1 MAMIISQCSLSVL
14 RQSAEKLRAGDLVAF
29 PTETVYGIGADAE
42 NKDAVAR
49 MYQVKNRPASHPV
62 IVHIAELN
70 DVDYWAQE
78 IPEYA
83 INLMRDF
90 WPGPMTLLLKR
101 REVAGDF
108 LTGAQEIV
116 GLRIPANSL
125 TLGLLNEFKAVGGKG
140 IAAPSANR
148 YGAVSPT
155 TAEAVSQELSEYLL
169 QDDQILDGGP
179 CLVGVESTIIDC
191 SGQNPKILRPG
202 AISAQMI
209 EESTGIVLEEV
220 GETKIRVSGSDK
232 QHYAPKAKVI
242 VGGQSQSG
250 EGLIAMSDVA
260 TPEGVIR
267 LAEPKSIE
275 EYARVLYSALR
286 MSDSQNLE
294 RVRIIPP
301 KGQGLAVAI
310 RDRINR
316 AGALPVDRDLY
327 LQSED

>member
-14 RQSAEKLRAGDLVAF
+14 RKSAEKLRAGDLVAF

-49 MYQVKNRPASHPV
+49 MYQVKNRPTGHPV
-62 IVHIAELN
+62 IIHIAELN
-70 DVDYWAQE
+70 DVDYWAKDV
-78 IPEYA
+78 PEYA

-90 WPGPMTLLLKR
+90 WPGPMTLLLR
-101 REVAGDF
+101 RRDAAGDF

-125 TLGLLNEFKAVGGKG
+125 ALGLLNEFKAFGGKG

-155 TAEAVSQELSEYLL
+155 TAEAVSQELSEYLSPN
-169 QDDQILDGGP
+169 DQILDGGP

-191 SGQNPKILRPG
+191 SSESPKILRPG
-202 AISAQMI
+202 AISAEMI

-242 VGGQSQSG
+242 VDGQSQSG
-250 EGLIAMSDVA
+250 EGLIAMSEVT

-275 EYARVLYSALR
+275 EYARELYSALR
-286 MSDSQNLE
+286 MSDTQNLQT
-294 RVRIIPP
+294 VRIIPP
-301 KGQGLAVAI
+301 VGPGLAVAI

-316 AGALPVDRDLY
+316 AAAN
-327 LQSED
+327 

>member
-1 MAMIISQCSLSVL
+1 MATIISQCSLNVL
-14 RQSAEKLRAGDLVAF
+14 RQSAEKLIQGNLVAF
-29 PTETVYGIGADAE
+29 PTETVYGIGADAM

-49 MYQVKNRPASHPV
+49 MYQVKNRPTSHPV

-70 DVDYWAQE
+70 DVDYWAKDV
-78 IPEYA
+78 PEYA

-90 WPGPMTLLLKR
+90 WPGPMTLLLQR
-101 REVAGDF
+101 REVAGNF

-125 TLGLLNEFKAVGGKG
+125 ALGLLNEFKAVGGKG

-169 QDDQILDGGP
+169 PDDQILDGGP

-191 SGQNPKILRPG
+191 SSDNPMILRPG
-202 AISAQMI
+202 SVSAEMI
-209 EESTGIVLEEV
+209 EESTGIILAEA
-220 GETKIRVSGSDK
+220 GEKKIRTSGSDK

-242 VGGQSQSG
+242 IDGQSQSG

-275 EYARVLYSALR
+275 EYARALYAALR
-286 MSDSQNLE
+286 QGDSQNLE
-294 RVRIIPP
+294 SIRIIPP
-301 KGQGLAVAI
+301 DGQGLAVAI

-316 AGALPVDRDLY
+316 AAAI
-327 LQSED
+327 

>member
-49 MYQVKNRPASHPV
+49 MYQVKNRPSGHPV

-70 DVDYWAQE
+70 DVDYWAKE
-78 IPEYA
+78 VPEYA

-125 TLGLLNEFKAVGGKG
+125 ALGLLNEFKEVGGKG

-155 TAEAVSQELSEYLL
+155 TAEAVSQELSEFLSPN
-169 QDDQILDGGP
+169 DQILDGGP

-191 SGQNPKILRPG
+191 SSENPKILRPG
-202 AISAQMI
+202 AISAEMI

-242 VGGQSQSG
+242 IDGQSQSG

-286 MSDSQNLE
+286 MSDTQNMQT
-294 RVRIIPP
+294 VRIIAPVGP
-301 KGQGLAVAI
+301 GLAVAI

-316 AGALPVDRDLY
+316 AAAN
-327 LQSED
+327 

>member
-49 MYQVKNRPASHPV
+49 MYQVKNRPTGHPV

-125 TLGLLNEFKAVGGKG
+125 ALGLLNEFKAVGGKG

-155 TAEAVSQELSEYLL
+155 TAEAVSQELSEFLSPN
-169 QDDQILDGGP
+169 DQILDGGP

-202 AISAQMI
+202 AISAEMI

-242 VGGQSQSG
+242 VDGQSQRG

-286 MSDSQNLE
+286 MSDTQNLQT
-294 RVRIIPP
+294 VRIIPP
-301 KGQGLAVAI
+301 VGPGLAVAI

-316 AGALPVDRDLY
+316 AAAN
-327 LQSED
+327 

>member
-1 MAMIISQCSLSVL
+1 MATIISQCSLSVL
-14 RQSAEKLRAGDLVAF
+14 RQSAEKLIQGNLVAF
-29 PTETVYGIGADAE
+29 PTETVYGIGADAM

-70 DVDYWAQE
+70 DVDYWAKDV
-78 IPEYA
+78 PEYA
-83 INLMRDF
+83 INLMRDY

-125 TLGLLNEFKAVGGKG
+125 ALGLLNEFRALGGKG

-169 QDDQILDGGP
+169 PDDQILDGGP

-191 SGQNPKILRPG
+191 SSDNPMILRPG
-202 AISAQMI
+202 SVSAEMI
-209 EESTGIVLEEV
+209 EESTGIILSEV
-220 GETKIRVSGSDK
+220 IEKRIRTSGSDK
-232 QHYAPKAKVI
+232 QHYAPKARVI
-242 VGGQSQSG
+242 IDGQSQSG
-250 EGLIAMSDVA
+250 EGLIAMSGVA

-275 EYARVLYSALR
+275 EYARALYAALR
-286 MSDSQNLE
+286 QGDSQNLE
-294 RVRIIPP
+294 SIRIIPP
-301 KGQGLAVAI
+301 DGQGLAVAI

-316 AGALPVDRDLY
+316 AAAI
-327 LQSED
+327 

>member
-14 RQSAEKLRAGDLVAF
+14 RQSAEKLKAGDLIAF

-49 MYQVKNRPASHPV
+49 MYQVKNRPANHPV

-70 DVDYWAQE
+70 DVDYWAKDV
-78 IPEYA
+78 PEYA

-101 REVAGDF
+101 REVAGNF

-116 GLRIPANSL
+116 GLRIPANGL
-125 TLGLLNEFKAVGGKG
+125 ALGLLNEFKALGGKG

-169 QDDQILDGGP
+169 PDDQILDGGP

-191 SGQNPKILRPG
+191 SSDNPMILRPG
-202 AISAQMI
+202 SVSAEMI
-209 EESTGIVLEEV
+209 EESTGIILSEV
-220 GETKIRVSGSDK
+220 VEKKIRTSGSDK
-232 QHYAPKAKVI
+232 QHYAPKARVI
-242 VGGQSQSG
+242 IDGQSQSG
-250 EGLIAMSDVA
+250 EGLIAMSGVA

-275 EYARVLYSALR
+275 EYARALYAALR
-286 MSDSQNLE
+286 QGDSQNLE
-294 RVRIIPP
+294 SIRIIPP
-301 KGQGLAVAI
+301 DGQGLAVAI

-316 AGALPVDRDLY
+316 AAAI
-327 LQSED
+327 

>member
-1 MAMIISQCSLSVL
+1 MATIISQCSLNVL
-14 RQSAEKLRAGDLVAF
+14 RQSAEKLIQGNLVAF
-29 PTETVYGIGADAE
+29 PTETVYGIGADAM

-70 DVDYWAQE
+70 DVDYWAKDV
-78 IPEYA
+78 PEYA

-125 TLGLLNEFKAVGGKG
+125 ALGLLNEFKVLGGKG

-169 QDDQILDGGP
+169 PDDQILDGGP

-191 SGQNPKILRPG
+191 SSDNPMILRPG
-202 AISAQMI
+202 SVSAEMI
-209 EESTGIVLEEV
+209 EESTGIILAEA
-220 GETKIRVSGSDK
+220 GEKKIRTSGSDK

-242 VGGQSQSG
+242 IDGQSQSG
-250 EGLIAMSDVA
+250 EGLIAMSGVA

-294 RVRIIPP
+294 KVRIIPP
-301 KGQGLAVAI
+301 TGQGLAVAI

-316 AGALPVDRDLY
+316 AAAN
-327 LQSED
+327 

>member
-49 MYQVKNRPASHPV
+49 MYQVKNRPTGHPV
-62 IVHIAELN
+62 IIHIAELN
-70 DVDYWAQE
+70 DVDYWAKDV
-78 IPEYA
+78 PEYA

-125 TLGLLNEFKAVGGKG
+125 ALGLLNEFKAVGGKG

-155 TAEAVSQELSEYLL
+155 TAEAVSQELSEYLSPN
-169 QDDQILDGGP
+169 DQILDGGP

-191 SGQNPKILRPG
+191 SSESPKILRPG
-202 AISAQMI
+202 AISAEMI

-242 VGGQSQSG
+242 VDGQSQSG
-250 EGLIAMSDVA
+250 EGLIAMSEVT

-286 MSDSQNLE
+286 MSDTQNLQT
-294 RVRIIPP
+294 VRIIPP
-301 KGQGLAVAI
+301 AGQGLAVAI

-316 AGALPVDRDLY
+316 AAAN
-327 LQSED
+327 

>member
-1 MAMIISQCSLSVL
+1 MATIISQCSLSVL
-14 RQSAEKLRAGDLVAF
+14 RQSAEKLKAGNLIAF

-49 MYQVKNRPASHPV
+49 MYQVKNRPANHPV

-70 DVDYWAQE
+70 DVDYWAKDV
-78 IPEYA
+78 PEYA

-125 TLGLLNEFKAVGGKG
+125 ALGLLNEFKAVGGMG

-169 QDDQILDGGP
+169 PGDQILDGGP

-191 SGQNPKILRPG
+191 SSDNPRILRPG
-202 AISAQMI
+202 AISAEMI
-209 EESTGIVLEEV
+209 EESTGIILAEV
-220 GETKIRVSGSDK
+220 SETKIRTSGSDK
-232 QHYAPKAKVI
+232 QHYAPRAKVI
-242 VGGQSQSG
+242 IGGEIQSG
-250 EGLIAMSDVA
+250 EGLIAMSEIA

-294 RVRIIPP
+294 NVRIIPP
-301 KGQGLAVAI
+301 RGEGLAVAI

-316 AGALPVDRDLY
+316 AAAN
-327 LQSED
+327 

>member
-49 MYQVKNRPASHPV
+49 MYQVKNRPTGHPV

-70 DVDYWAQE
+70 DVDYWAKDV
-78 IPEYA
+78 PEYA

-125 TLGLLNEFKAVGGKG
+125 ALGLLNEFKAVGGKG

-155 TAEAVSQELSEYLL
+155 TAEAVSQELSEYLSPN
-169 QDDQILDGGP
+169 DQILDGGP

-202 AISAQMI
+202 AISAEMI

-242 VGGQSQSG
+242 VDGQSQSG

-286 MSDSQNLE
+286 MSDTQNLQT
-294 RVRIIPP
+294 VRIIPP
-301 KGQGLAVAI
+301 AGQGLAVAI

-316 AGALPVDRDLY
+316 AAAN
-327 LQSED
+327 

>member
-1 MAMIISQCSLSVL
+1 MATIISQCSLNVL
-14 RQSAEKLRAGDLVAF
+14 RQSAEKLIQGNLVAF
-29 PTETVYGIGADAE
+29 PTETVYGIGADAM

-49 MYQVKNRPASHPV
+49 MYQVKNRPTSHPV

-70 DVDYWAQE
+70 DVDYWAKDV
-78 IPEYA
+78 PEYA

-125 TLGLLNEFKAVGGKG
+125 ALGLLNEFKALGGKG

-169 QDDQILDGGP
+169 PDDQILDGGP

-191 SGQNPKILRPG
+191 SSDNPMILRPG
-202 AISAQMI
+202 SVSAEMI
-209 EESTGIVLEEV
+209 EESTGIILSEA
-220 GETKIRVSGSDK
+220 GEKKIRTSGSDK

-242 VGGQSQSG
+242 IDGQSQSG
-250 EGLIAMSDVA
+250 EGLIAMSGVV

-275 EYARVLYSALR
+275 EYARALYAALR
-286 MSDSQNLE
+286 QGDSQNLE
-294 RVRIIPP
+294 SIRIIPP
-301 KGQGLAVAI
+301 DGQGLAVAI

-316 AGALPVDRDLY
+316 AAAN
-327 LQSED
+327 

>member
-1 MAMIISQCSLSVL
+1 MATIISQCSLNVL
-14 RQSAEKLRAGDLVAF
+14 RQSAEKLIQGNLVAF
-29 PTETVYGIGADAE
+29 PTETVYGIGADAM

-70 DVDYWAQE
+70 DVDYWAKDV
-78 IPEYA
+78 PEYA

-90 WPGPMTLLLKR
+90 WPGPMTLLLQR
-101 REVAGDF
+101 REVAGNF

-125 TLGLLNEFKAVGGKG
+125 ALGLLNEFKAVGGKG

-169 QDDQILDGGP
+169 PDDQILDGGP

-191 SGQNPKILRPG
+191 SSDNPMILRPG
-202 AISAQMI
+202 SVSAEMI
-209 EESTGIVLEEV
+209 EESTGIILAEA
-220 GETKIRVSGSDK
+220 GEKKIRTSGSDK

-242 VGGQSQSG
+242 IDGQSQSG
-250 EGLIAMSDVA
+250 EGLIAMSGVV

-275 EYARVLYSALR
+275 EYARALYAALR
-286 MSDSQNLE
+286 QGDSQNLE
-294 RVRIIPP
+294 SIRIIPP
-301 KGQGLAVAI
+301 DGQGLAVAI
-310 RDRINR
+310 RDRIIR
-316 AGALPVDRDLY
+316 AAAI
-327 LQSED
+327 

>member
-1 MAMIISQCSLSVL
+1 MATIISQCSLNVL
-14 RQSAEKLRAGDLVAF
+14 RQSAEKLLQGNLVAF
-29 PTETVYGIGADAE
+29 PTETVYGIGADAM

-49 MYQVKNRPASHPV
+49 MYQVKNRPTSHPV

-70 DVDYWAQE
+70 DVDYWAKDV
-78 IPEYA
+78 PEYA

-125 TLGLLNEFKAVGGKG
+125 ALGLLNEFKEVGGKG

-169 QDDQILDGGP
+169 PDDQILDGGP

-191 SGQNPKILRPG
+191 SSDNPMILRPG
-202 AISAQMI
+202 SVSAEMI
-209 EESTGIVLEEV
+209 EESTGIILSEA
-220 GETKIRVSGSDK
+220 GEKKIRTSGSDK

-242 VGGQSQSG
+242 IDGQSQSG

-275 EYARVLYSALR
+275 EYARALYAALR
-286 MSDSQNLE
+286 QGDSQNLE
-294 RVRIIPP
+294 SIRIIPP
-301 KGQGLAVAI
+301 DGQGLAVAI

-316 AGALPVDRDLY
+316 AAAN
-327 LQSED
+327 

>member
-1 MAMIISQCSLSVL
+1 MATIISQCSLSVL
-14 RQSAEKLRAGDLVAF
+14 RQSAEKLKAGDLIAF

-49 MYQVKNRPASHPV
+49 MYQAKNRPANHPV

-70 DVDYWAQE
+70 DVDYWAKDV
-78 IPEYA
+78 PEYA

-125 TLGLLNEFKAVGGKG
+125 ALGLLNEFKAVGGMG
-140 IAAPSANR
+140 VAAPSANR

-169 QDDQILDGGP
+169 PGDQILDGGP

-191 SGQNPKILRPG
+191 SSDNPRILRPG
-202 AISAQMI
+202 AISAEMI
-209 EESTGIVLEEV
+209 EESTGIILAEV
-220 GETKIRVSGSDK
+220 SETKIRTSGSDK
-232 QHYAPKAKVI
+232 QHYAPRAKVI
-242 VGGQSQSG
+242 IGGEIQSG
-250 EGLIAMSDVA
+250 EGLIAMSEIA

-286 MSDSQNLE
+286 MSDIQNLE
-294 RVRIIPP
+294 KVRIIPP
-301 KGQGLAVAI
+301 KGEGLAVAI

-316 AGALPVDRDLY
+316 AAAN
-327 LQSED
+327 

>member
-49 MYQVKNRPASHPV
+49 MYQVKNRPSGHPV

-70 DVDYWAQE
+70 DVDYWARE

-108 LTGAQEIV
+108 LTGAQDIV

-125 TLGLLNEFKAVGGKG
+125 ALGLLNEFKAVGGKG

-155 TAEAVSQELSEYLL
+155 TAEAVSQELSEFLSPN
-169 QDDQILDGGP
+169 DQILDGGP

-191 SGQNPKILRPG
+191 SSESPKILRPG
-202 AISAQMI
+202 AISAEMI

-242 VGGQSQSG
+242 VDGQSQSG
-250 EGLIAMSDVA
+250 EGLIAMSEVT

-267 LAEPKSIE
+267 LAEPKSVE
-275 EYARVLYSALR
+275 EYARLLYSALR
-286 MSDSQNLE
+286 MSDTQNLQT
-294 RVRIIPP
+294 VRIIPP
-301 KGQGLAVAI
+301 TGQGLAVAI

-316 AGALPVDRDLY
+316 AAAN
-327 LQSED
+327 

>member
-14 RQSAEKLRAGDLVAF
+14 RQSAEKLKAGDLVAF

-49 MYQVKNRPASHPV
+49 MYQVKNRPANHPV

-125 TLGLLNEFKAVGGKG
+125 ALGLLNEFKAVGGKG

-155 TAEAVSQELSEYLL
+155 TAEAVSQELSEFLSPS
-169 QDDQILDGGP
+169 DQILDGGP

-191 SGQNPKILRPG
+191 SIENPKILRPG
-202 AISAQMI
+202 AISAEMI

-220 GETKIRVSGSDK
+220 SESKIRVSGSDK

-242 VGGQSQSG
+242 VDGQSQRG

-286 MSDSQNLE
+286 MSDTQNLQT
-294 RVRIIPP
+294 VRIIPP
-301 KGQGLAVAI
+301 VGPGLAVAI

-316 AGALPVDRDLY
+316 AAAN
-327 LQSED
+327 

>member
-49 MYQVKNRPASHPV
+49 MYQVKNRPSGHPV

-70 DVDYWAQE
+70 DVDYWARE

-125 TLGLLNEFKAVGGKG
+125 ALGLLNEFKAVGGKG

-155 TAEAVSQELSEYLL
+155 TAEAVSQELSEYLSPN
-169 QDDQILDGGP
+169 DQILDGGP

-191 SGQNPKILRPG
+191 SSESPKILRPG
-202 AISAQMI
+202 AISAEMI

-242 VGGQSQSG
+242 VDGQSQSG
-250 EGLIAMSDVA
+250 EGLIAMSEVT

-286 MSDSQNLE
+286 MSDTQNLQT
-294 RVRIIPP
+294 VRIIPP
-301 KGQGLAVAI
+301 AGQGLAVAI

-316 AGALPVDRDLY
+316 AAAN
-327 LQSED
+327 

>member
-49 MYQVKNRPASHPV
+49 MYQVKNRPTGHPV
-62 IVHIAELN
+62 IIHIAELN

-125 TLGLLNEFKAVGGKG
+125 ALGLLNEFKEVGGKG

-155 TAEAVSQELSEYLL
+155 TAEAVSQELSEFLSPN
-169 QDDQILDGGP
+169 DQILDGGP

-202 AISAQMI
+202 AISAEMI

-220 GETKIRVSGSDK
+220 GERKIRVSGSDK

-242 VGGQSQSG
+242 VDGQSQSG

-286 MSDSQNLE
+286 MSDTQNLQT
-294 RVRIIPP
+294 VRIIPP
-301 KGQGLAVAI
+301 VGPGLAVAI

-316 AGALPVDRDLY
+316 AAAN
-327 LQSED
+327 

>member
-1 MAMIISQCSLSVL
+1 MATIISQCSLSVL
-14 RQSAEKLRAGDLVAF
+14 RQSAEKLRQGNLVAF
-29 PTETVYGIGADAE
+29 PTETVYGIGADAM

-70 DVDYWAQE
+70 DVDYWARDV
-78 IPEYA
+78 PEYA

-125 TLGLLNEFKAVGGKG
+125 ALGLLNEFKALGGKG

-169 QDDQILDGGP
+169 PDDQILDGGP

-191 SGQNPKILRPG
+191 SSDNPMILRPG
-202 AISAQMI
+202 SVSAEMI
-209 EESTGIVLEEV
+209 EESTGIILAEA
-220 GETKIRVSGSDK
+220 GEKKIRTSGSDK

-242 VGGQSQSG
+242 IDGQSQSG
-250 EGLIAMSDVA
+250 EGLIAMSGVA

-275 EYARVLYSALR
+275 EYARALYAALR
-286 MSDSQNLE
+286 QGDSQNLE
-294 RVRIIPP
+294 SIRIIPP
-301 KGQGLAVAI
+301 NGQGLAVAI

-316 AGALPVDRDLY
+316 AAAI
-327 LQSED
+327 

>member
-49 MYQVKNRPASHPV
+49 MYQVKNRPTGHPV
-62 IVHIAELN
+62 IIHIAELN
-70 DVDYWAQE
+70 DVDYWAKDV
-78 IPEYA
+78 PEYA

-90 WPGPMTLLLKR
+90 WPGPMTLLLR
-101 REVAGDF
+101 RRDAAGDF

-125 TLGLLNEFKAVGGKG
+125 ALGLLNEFKAFGGKG

-155 TAEAVSQELSEYLL
+155 TAEAVSQELSEYLSPN
-169 QDDQILDGGP
+169 DQILDGGP

-191 SGQNPKILRPG
+191 SSKSPKILRPG
-202 AISAQMI
+202 AIRAEMI

-242 VGGQSQSG
+242 VDGQSQSG

-286 MSDSQNLE
+286 MSDTQNLQT
-294 RVRIIPP
+294 VRIIPP
-301 KGQGLAVAI
+301 VGPGLAVAI

-316 AGALPVDRDLY
+316 AAAN
-327 LQSED
+327 

>member
-1 MAMIISQCSLSVL
+1 MATIISQCSLNVL
-14 RQSAEKLRAGDLVAF
+14 RQSAEKLIQGNLVAF
-29 PTETVYGIGADAE
+29 PTETVYGIGADAM

-70 DVDYWAQE
+70 DVDYWAKDV
-78 IPEYA
+78 PEYA

-125 TLGLLNEFKAVGGKG
+125 ALGLLNEFKAVGGKG

-169 QDDQILDGGP
+169 PDDQILDGGP

-191 SGQNPKILRPG
+191 SSDNPMILRPG
-202 AISAQMI
+202 SVSAEMI
-209 EESTGIVLEEV
+209 EESTGIILAEA
-220 GETKIRVSGSDK
+220 GEKKIRTSGSDK

-242 VGGQSQSG
+242 IDGQSQSG
-250 EGLIAMSDVA
+250 EGLIAMSGVV

-275 EYARVLYSALR
+275 EYARALYAALR
-286 MSDSQNLE
+286 QGDSQNLE
-294 RVRIIPP
+294 SIRIIPP
-301 KGQGLAVAI
+301 NGQGLAVAI
-310 RDRINR
+310 RDRIIR
-316 AGALPVDRDLY
+316 AAAI
-327 LQSED
+327 

>member
-1 MAMIISQCSLSVL
+1 MATIISQCSLNVL
-14 RQSAEKLRAGDLVAF
+14 RQSAEKLIQGNLVAF
-29 PTETVYGIGADAE
+29 PTETVYGIGADAM

-49 MYQVKNRPASHPV
+49 MYQVKNRPTSHPV

-70 DVDYWAQE
+70 DVDYWAKDV
-78 IPEYA
+78 PEYA

-125 TLGLLNEFKAVGGKG
+125 ALGLLNEFKALGGKG

-169 QDDQILDGGP
+169 PDDQILDGGP

-191 SGQNPKILRPG
+191 SSDNPMILRPG
-202 AISAQMI
+202 SVSAEMI
-209 EESTGIVLEEV
+209 EESTGIILTEA
-220 GETKIRVSGSDK
+220 GEKKIRTSGSDK

-242 VGGQSQSG
+242 IDGQSQSG

-275 EYARVLYSALR
+275 EYARALYAALR
-286 MSDSQNLE
+286 QGDSQNLE
-294 RVRIIPP
+294 LIRIIPP
-301 KGQGLAVAI
+301 DGQGLAVAI
-310 RDRINR
+310 RDRIIR
-316 AGALPVDRDLY
+316 AAAN
-327 LQSED
+327 

>member
-1 MAMIISQCSLSVL
+1 MATIISQCSLNVL
-14 RQSAEKLRAGDLVAF
+14 RQSAEKLRQGNLVAF
-29 PTETVYGIGADAE
+29 PTETVYGIGADAM

-70 DVDYWAQE
+70 DVDYWAKDV
-78 IPEYA
+78 PEYA

-125 TLGLLNEFKAVGGKG
+125 ALGLLNEFKAVGGKG

-155 TAEAVSQELSEYLL
+155 TAEAVRQELSEYLL
-169 QDDQILDGGP
+169 PDDQILDGGP

-191 SGQNPKILRPG
+191 SSDNPMILRPG
-202 AISAQMI
+202 SVSAEMI
-209 EESTGIVLEEV
+209 EESTGIILAEA
-220 GETKIRVSGSDK
+220 GEKKIRTSGSDK

-242 VGGQSQSG
+242 IDGQSQSG

-275 EYARVLYSALR
+275 EYARALYAALR
-286 MSDSQNLE
+286 QGDSQNLE
-294 RVRIIPP
+294 SIRIIPP
-301 KGQGLAVAI
+301 DGQGLAVAI

-316 AGALPVDRDLY
+316 AAAN
-327 LQSED
+327 

>member
-14 RQSAEKLRAGDLVAF
+14 RKSAEKLRAGDLVAF

-49 MYQVKNRPASHPV
+49 MYQVKNRPTGHPV
-62 IVHIAELN
+62 IIHIAELN
-70 DVDYWAQE
+70 DVDYWAKDV
-78 IPEYA
+78 PEYA

-90 WPGPMTLLLKR
+90 WPGPMTLLLR
-101 REVAGDF
+101 RRDAAGDF

-125 TLGLLNEFKAVGGKG
+125 ALGLLNEFKALGGKG

-155 TAEAVSQELSEYLL
+155 TAEAVSQELSEYLSPN
-169 QDDQILDGGP
+169 DQILDGGP

-191 SGQNPKILRPG
+191 SSESPKILRPG
-202 AISAQMI
+202 AISAEMI

-242 VGGQSQSG
+242 VDGQSQSG

-267 LAEPKSIE
+267 LVEPKSIE

-286 MSDSQNLE
+286 MSDTQNLQT
-294 RVRIIPP
+294 VRIIPP
-301 KGQGLAVAI
+301 TGQGLAVAI

-316 AGALPVDRDLY
+316 AAAN
-327 LQSED
+327 

>member
-1 MAMIISQCSLSVL
+1 MATIISQCSLNVL
-14 RQSAEKLRAGDLVAF
+14 RQSAEKLRQGNLVAF
-29 PTETVYGIGADAE
+29 PTETVYGIGADAM

-49 MYQVKNRPASHPV
+49 MYQVKNRPTSHPV

-70 DVDYWAQE
+70 DVDYWAKDV
-78 IPEYA
+78 PEYA

-125 TLGLLNEFKAVGGKG
+125 ALGLLNEFKAVGGKG

-169 QDDQILDGGP
+169 PDDQILDGGP

-191 SGQNPKILRPG
+191 SSDNPMILRPG
-202 AISAQMI
+202 SVSAEMI
-209 EESTGIVLEEV
+209 EESTVIILAEA
-220 GETKIRVSGSDK
+220 GEKKIRTSGSDK

-242 VGGQSQSG
+242 IDGQSQSG

-275 EYARVLYSALR
+275 EYARALYAALR
-286 MSDSQNLE
+286 QGDSQNLE
-294 RVRIIPP
+294 SIRIIPP
-301 KGQGLAVAI
+301 DGQGLAVAI
-310 RDRINR
+310 RDRIIR
-316 AGALPVDRDLY
+316 AAAI
-327 LQSED
+327 

>member
-42 NKDAVAR
+42 NRDAVAR

-125 TLGLLNEFKAVGGKG
+125 ALGLLNEFKAVGGKG

-155 TAEAVSQELSEYLL
+155 TAEAVSQELSEFLSPS
-169 QDDQILDGGP
+169 DQILDGGP

-202 AISAQMI
+202 AISAEMI

-242 VGGQSQSG
+242 VDGQSQSG

-267 LAEPKSIE
+267 LAEPKSVE

-286 MSDSQNLE
+286 MSDTQNLQT
-294 RVRIIPP
+294 VRIIPP
-301 KGQGLAVAI
+301 VGPGLAVAI

-316 AGALPVDRDLY
+316 AAAN
-327 LQSED
+327 

>member
-49 MYQVKNRPASHPV
+49 MYQVKNRPSGHPV

-108 LTGAQEIV
+108 LTGAQDIV

-125 TLGLLNEFKAVGGKG
+125 ALGLLNEFKAVGGKG

-155 TAEAVSQELSEYLL
+155 TAEAVRQELSEHLSPN
-169 QDDQILDGGP
+169 DQILDGGP

-202 AISAQMI
+202 AISAEMI

-242 VGGQSQSG
+242 VDGQSQSG
-250 EGLIAMSDVA
+250 EGLIAMSEVT

-286 MSDSQNLE
+286 MSDTQNLQT
-294 RVRIIPP
+294 VRIIPP
-301 KGQGLAVAI
+301 VGPGLAVAI

-316 AGALPVDRDLY
+316 AAAN
-327 LQSED
+327 

>member
-29 PTETVYGIGADAE
+29 PTETVYGIGADAM

-49 MYQVKNRPASHPV
+49 MYHVKNRPASHPV

-125 TLGLLNEFKAVGGKG
+125 ALGLLNEFKAVGGKG

-155 TAEAVSQELSEYLL
+155 TAEAVSQELSEFLSPS
-169 QDDQILDGGP
+169 DQILDGGP

-202 AISAQMI
+202 AISAEMI

-242 VGGQSQSG
+242 VDGQSQSG

-267 LAEPKSIE
+267 LAEPKSVE

-286 MSDSQNLE
+286 MSDTQNLQT
-294 RVRIIPP
+294 VRIIPP
-301 KGQGLAVAI
+301 VGPGLAVAI

-316 AGALPVDRDLY
+316 AAAN
-327 LQSED
+327 

>member
-49 MYQVKNRPASHPV
+49 MYQVKNRPSGHPV

-70 DVDYWAQE
+70 DVDYWARE

-108 LTGAQEIV
+108 LTGAQDIV

-125 TLGLLNEFKAVGGKG
+125 ALGLLNEFKAVGGKG

-155 TAEAVSQELSEYLL
+155 TAEAVSQELSEFLSPN
-169 QDDQILDGGP
+169 DQILDGGP
-179 CLVGVESTIIDC
+179 CLVGVDC

-202 AISAQMI
+202 AISAEMI
-209 EESTGIVLEEV
+209 EESTGIVLAEV

-242 VGGQSQSG
+242 VDGQSQSG
-250 EGLIAMSDVA
+250 EGLIAMSEVT

-286 MSDSQNLE
+286 MSDTQNLQT
-294 RVRIIPP
+294 VRIIPP
-301 KGQGLAVAI
+301 AGQGLAVAI

-316 AGALPVDRDLY
+316 AAAN
-327 LQSED
+327 

>member
-1 MAMIISQCSLSVL
+1 MATIISQCSLNVL
-14 RQSAEKLRAGDLVAF
+14 RQSAEKLRQGNLVAF
-29 PTETVYGIGADAE
+29 PTETVYGIGADAM

-70 DVDYWAQE
+70 DVDYWAKDV
-78 IPEYA
+78 PEYA

-90 WPGPMTLLLKR
+90 WPGPMTLLLQR
-101 REVAGDF
+101 REVAGNF

-125 TLGLLNEFKAVGGKG
+125 ALGLLNEFKALGGKG

-169 QDDQILDGGP
+169 PDDQILDGGP

-191 SGQNPKILRPG
+191 SSDNPMILRPG
-202 AISAQMI
+202 SVSAEMI
-209 EESTGIVLEEV
+209 EESTGIILAEA
-220 GETKIRVSGSDK
+220 GEKKIRTSGSDK

-242 VGGQSQSG
+242 IDGQSQSG
-250 EGLIAMSDVA
+250 EGLIAMSGVA

-275 EYARVLYSALR
+275 EYARALYAALR
-286 MSDSQNLE
+286 QGDSQNLE
-294 RVRIIPP
+294 SIRIIPP
-301 KGQGLAVAI
+301 NGQGLAVAI

-316 AGALPVDRDLY
+316 AAAI
-327 LQSED
+327 

>member
-1 MAMIISQCSLSVL
+1 MATIISQCSLNVL
-14 RQSAEKLRAGDLVAF
+14 RQSAEKLIQGNLVAF
-29 PTETVYGIGADAE
+29 PTETVYGIGADAM

-49 MYQVKNRPASHPV
+49 MYQVKNRPTSHPV

-70 DVDYWAQE
+70 DVDYWAKDV
-78 IPEYA
+78 PEYA

-125 TLGLLNEFKAVGGKG
+125 ALGLLNEFKAVGGKG

-169 QDDQILDGGP
+169 PDDQILDGGP

-191 SGQNPKILRPG
+191 SSDNPMILRPG
-202 AISAQMI
+202 SVSAEMI
-209 EESTGIVLEEV
+209 EESTGIILAEA
-220 GETKIRVSGSDK
+220 GEKKIRTSGSDK

-242 VGGQSQSG
+242 IDGQSQSG

-275 EYARVLYSALR
+275 EYARALYAALR
-286 MSDSQNLE
+286 QGDSQNLE
-294 RVRIIPP
+294 SIRIIPP
-301 KGQGLAVAI
+301 DGQGLAVAI
-310 RDRINR
+310 RDRIIR
-316 AGALPVDRDLY
+316 AAAI
-327 LQSED
+327 

>member
-1 MAMIISQCSLSVL
+1 MATIISQCSLNVL
-14 RQSAEKLRAGDLVAF
+14 RQSAEKLKSGDLIAF

-49 MYQVKNRPASHPV
+49 MYQVKNRPVNHPV

-70 DVDYWAQE
+70 DVDYWAKDV
-78 IPEYA
+78 PEYA

-125 TLGLLNEFKAVGGKG
+125 ALGLLNEFKAVGGMG

-169 QDDQILDGGP
+169 PGDQILDGGP

-191 SGQNPKILRPG
+191 SSDNPKILRPG
-202 AISAQMI
+202 AISAEMI
-209 EESTGIVLEEV
+209 EESTGIILAEV
-220 GETKIRVSGSDK
+220 SETKIRTSGSDK
-232 QHYAPKAKVI
+232 QHYAPRARVI
-242 VGGQSQSG
+242 IGGEIQSG
-250 EGLIAMSDVA
+250 EGLIAMSEIA

-294 RVRIIPP
+294 KVRIIPP
-301 KGQGLAVAI
+301 RGEGLAVAI

-316 AGALPVDRDLY
+316 AAAN
-327 LQSED
+327 

>member
-1 MAMIISQCSLSVL
+1 MATIISQCSLNVL
-14 RQSAEKLRAGDLVAF
+14 RQSAEKLIQGNLVAF
-29 PTETVYGIGADAE
+29 PTETVYGIGADAM

-70 DVDYWAQE
+70 DVDYWAKDV
-78 IPEYA
+78 PEYA
-83 INLMRDF
+83 INLMRDY

-125 TLGLLNEFKAVGGKG
+125 ALGLLNEFKAVGGKG

-155 TAEAVSQELSEYLL
+155 TAEAVRQELSEYLL
-169 QDDQILDGGP
+169 PDDQILDGGP

-191 SGQNPKILRPG
+191 SSDNPMILRPG
-202 AISAQMI
+202 SVSAEMI
-209 EESTGIVLEEV
+209 EESTGIILSEV
-220 GETKIRVSGSDK
+220 VEKKIRTSGSDK

-242 VGGQSQSG
+242 IDGQSQSG
-250 EGLIAMSDVA
+250 EGLIAMSGVA

-275 EYARVLYSALR
+275 EYARALYAALR
-286 MSDSQNLE
+286 QGDSQNLE
-294 RVRIIPP
+294 SIRIIPP
-301 KGQGLAVAI
+301 DGQGLAVAI

-316 AGALPVDRDLY
+316 AAAI
-327 LQSED
+327 

>member
-1 MAMIISQCSLSVL
+1 MATIISQCSLNVL
-14 RQSAEKLRAGDLVAF
+14 RQSAEKLREGNLVAF
-29 PTETVYGIGADAE
+29 PTETVYGIGADAM

-70 DVDYWAQE
+70 DVDYWAKDV
-78 IPEYA
+78 PEYA

-101 REVAGDF
+101 REIAGDF

-125 TLGLLNEFKAVGGKG
+125 ALGLLNEFKAVGGKG

-169 QDDQILDGGP
+169 PDDQILDGGP

-191 SGQNPKILRPG
+191 SRDNPMILRPG
-202 AISAQMI
+202 SVSAEMI
-209 EESTGIVLEEV
+209 EESTGIILAEA
-220 GETKIRVSGSDK
+220 GEKKIRTSGSDK

-242 VGGQSQSG
+242 IDGQSQSG
-250 EGLIAMSDVA
+250 EGLIAMSGVV

-275 EYARVLYSALR
+275 EYARALYAALR
-286 MSDSQNLE
+286 QGDSQNLE
-294 RVRIIPP
+294 SIRIIPP
-301 KGQGLAVAI
+301 DGQGLAVAI

-316 AGALPVDRDLY
+316 AAAN
-327 LQSED
+327 

>member
-1 MAMIISQCSLSVL
+1 MATIISQCSLNVL
-14 RQSAEKLRAGDLVAF
+14 RQSTEKLIQGNLVAF
-29 PTETVYGIGADAE
+29 PTETVYGIGADAM

-49 MYQVKNRPASHPV
+49 MYQVKNRPTSHPV

-70 DVDYWAQE
+70 DVDYWAKDV
-78 IPEYA
+78 PEYA

-125 TLGLLNEFKAVGGKG
+125 ALGLLNEFKALGGKG

-169 QDDQILDGGP
+169 PDDQILDGGP

-191 SGQNPKILRPG
+191 SSDNPMILRPG
-202 AISAQMI
+202 SVSAEMI
-209 EESTGIVLEEV
+209 EESTGIILAEA
-220 GETKIRVSGSDK
+220 GEKKIRTSGSDK

-242 VGGQSQSG
+242 IDGQSQSG
-250 EGLIAMSDVA
+250 EGLIAMSGVV

-275 EYARVLYSALR
+275 EYARALYAALR
-286 MSDSQNLE
+286 QGDSQNLE
-294 RVRIIPP
+294 SIRIIPP
-301 KGQGLAVAI
+301 DGQGLAVAI
-310 RDRINR
+310 RDRIIR
-316 AGALPVDRDLY
+316 AAAI
-327 LQSED
+327 

>member
-14 RQSAEKLRAGDLVAF
+14 RQSAEKLKAGNLIAF

-49 MYQVKNRPASHPV
+49 MYQVKNRPANHPV

-70 DVDYWAQE
+70 DVDYWAKDV
-78 IPEYA
+78 PEYA

-125 TLGLLNEFKAVGGKG
+125 ALGLLNEFKAVGGMG

-169 QDDQILDGGP
+169 PGDQILDGGP

-191 SGQNPKILRPG
+191 SSDNPRILRPG
-202 AISAQMI
+202 AISAEMI
-209 EESTGIVLEEV
+209 EESTGIILAEV
-220 GETKIRVSGSDK
+220 GETKIRTSGSDK
-232 QHYAPKAKVI
+232 QHYAPRAKVI
-242 VGGQSQSG
+242 IGGEIQSG
-250 EGLIAMSDVA
+250 EGLIAMSEIA

-294 RVRIIPP
+294 KVRIIPP
-301 KGQGLAVAI
+301 RGEGLAVAI

-316 AGALPVDRDLY
+316 AAAN
-327 LQSED
+327 